1 MIRFAVRAERAWSS
15 LPYAIR
21 LLAVLLAVAV
31 AGSGGRPDPF
41 RWD

>member
-1 MIRFAVRAERAWSS
+1 MFRFAVRAERAWSS

-21 LLAVLLAVAV
+21 LLAVVLAVA
-31 AGSGGRPDPF
+31 GLGHHTDPF